1 MKRELFARMMAAAV
15 LTLGTSAIAAD
26 PLPTEIALARRLFS
40 EARTAEDAK
49 DWPTAVSKLRDA
61 ISIKETPGLRFHLAY
76 CEEQRGMLVEAL
88 VDYER
93 ADDLSADKNDEFRAQ
108 IPARRMSLQKRIP
121 TVTLL
126 FARDP
131 STVQLTIDRHPLPST
146 SFGKAIP
153 LNPGKHTFF
162 VSSPGFVSFATELS
176 LNETDAV
183 VTNVVLTPKGN
194 GPGNGPPVST
204 LSESPSIDSPSTS
217 RVATTSSPTRTYVL
231 VGEAAITL
239 GAIAVGI
246 AFTLQGASDEERA
259 DADRASLP
267 GANADEKTD
276 ACVAPPK
283 NAVVCADLAAAVD
296 QARRDHF
303 VARLGFI
310 GAGVGAAAFAG
321 TFILWPSRRPQAAI
335 HPWLGPGTTGLSVAG
350 HF

>member
-1 MKRELFARMMAAAV
+1 MKREPFARMVAVAV
-15 LTLGTSAIAAD
+15 LILGPSAMAAD

-49 DWPTAVSKLRDA
+49 DWPTAISKLRDV

-76 CEEQRGMLVEAL
+76 CEERQGMLVEAL

-93 ADDLSADKNDEFRAQ
+93 ADDLSVDKNDEFRAQ
-108 IPARRMSLQKRIP
+108 IPARRTSLQKRIP

-153 LNPGKHTFF
+153 LNPGKHAFF
-162 VSSPGFVSFATELS
+162 VSSPGFVSFASELS

-194 GPGNGPPVST
+194 AAPVST
-204 LSESPSIDSPSTS
+204 LSENPPMDTAPTS
-217 RVATTSSPTRTYVL
+217 RAAKTSSLTRTFVL

-239 GAIAVGI
+239 GAIAVGV
-246 AFTLQGASDEERA
+246 AFTLQGASDDERA
-259 DADRASLP
+259 NADRASLP

-283 NAVVCADLAAAVD
+283 NAAVCSDLAAAVD

-321 TFILWPSRRPQAAI
+321 TFILWPSKRAQAAI
-335 HPWLGPGTTGLSVAG
+335 RPWLGPGATGLSVAG